1 MGKLYGYFI
10 DNQAYFPLS
19 NNIDLRTQKV
29 ATEVSEDIQL
39 VTFKQMIE
47 EGIAVPVNNLF
58 FNVNKSDLLPY
69 SIPELKRVAKIIIDQ
84 NLKVELSGHTD
95 SDGEEADNLKLSE
108 KRAAAVKQ
116 FLISIGVPE
125 DKIVTIGYGETKPVM
140 DNTTAAGKAKN
151 RRVEIR
157 FVGN

>member
-1 MGKLYGYFI
+1 
-10 DNQAYFPLS
+10 
-19 NNIDLRTQKV
+19 
-29 ATEVSEDIQL
+29 
-39 VTFKQMIE
+39 
-47 EGIAVPVNNLF
+47 
-58 FNVNKSDLLPY
+58 
-69 SIPELKRVAKIIIDQ
+69 
-84 NLKVELSGHTD
+84 HTD

-108 KRAAAVKQ
+108 KRAAAVKL